1 MTVFRAFLAALTFA
15 GMIALASSGTSAAA
29 TTFGSE
35 MRIAMDKMM
44 AAMDVRPSGRVDE
57 DFVAMMVPHHQ
68 GAIDMSQAEL
78 QFGRNPLLQRIAQEI
93 IIDQQQEIA
102 AMHLA
107 LGQTLPASK
116 PSPDRL
122 RANVSFPTP
131 SSPK

>member
-57 DFVAMMVPHHQ
+57 DFAMMVPHHQ

>member
-1 MTVFRAFLAALTFA
+1 
-15 GMIALASSGTSAAA
+15 
-29 TTFGSE
+29 
-35 MRIAMDKMM
+35 M

>member
-29 TTFGSE
+29 ATFGSE